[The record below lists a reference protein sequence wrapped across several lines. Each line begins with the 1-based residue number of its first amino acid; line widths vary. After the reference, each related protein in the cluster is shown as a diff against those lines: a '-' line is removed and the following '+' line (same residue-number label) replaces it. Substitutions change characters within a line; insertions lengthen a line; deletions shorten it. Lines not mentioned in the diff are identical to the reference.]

1 MIRLHKMAEPG
12 EQPHAMHACGWWIKD
27 SSGSSSQMNAGSGG
41 AEPGKEARPGE
52 DDMEIFSVEKIK
64 FANC

>member
-1 MIRLHKMAEPG
+1 
-12 EQPHAMHACGWWIKD
+12 MHACGWWIKD